1 MRGHTNFGDDMQS
14 KFLTKQGTYRHGFV
28 WRLIIA
34 LILAMSLW
42 LISPL
47 PTAAQSVGEY
57 FQLDYDPVSFSQN
70 EIHGSEVFYAT
81 VHGSVTCT
89 KDLPASVSEASITSR
104 VVAEDT
110 MNGTV
115 VTLNSSYTVTIKP
128 FPSKEGD
135 TTEIN
140 QVVPLQFPARAE
152 SGDYNVIG
160 ELVEAKVKVAFVWGE
175 VTEYLPY
182 SQLMGSLE
190 YISSG
195 PAPGPLPTPTP
206 APPGCSIAWWVWLIV
221 AVAVATTMANII
233 CLLRYRTVKHASEQR
248 EDTL

>member
-1 MRGHTNFGDDMQS
+1 
-14 KFLTKQGTYRHGFV
+14 
-28 WRLIIA
+28 
-34 LILAMSLW
+34 
-42 LISPL
+42 
-47 PTAAQSVGEY
+47 
-57 FQLDYDPVSFSQN
+57 VSFSQN

-81 VHGSVTCT
+81 IHGSATCT
-89 KDLPASVSEASITSR
+89 KDLPVSVSEASITSR
-104 VVAEDT
+104 VVAEHT

-152 SGDYNVIG
+152 SGDYSVIG

-190 YISSG
+190 YISPG
-195 PAPGPLPTPTP
+195 PVPGPLPIPTP
-206 APPGCSIAWWVWLIV
+206 APPECSIAWWVWLIV
-221 AVAVATTMANII
+221 AVAIASTIANII
-233 CLLRYRTVKHASEQR
+233 YLLRYRTVKHAGEQR
-248 EDTL
+248 EDTS

>member
-1 MRGHTNFGDDMQS
+1 MQS
-14 KFLTKQGTYRHGFV
+14 KFLTKQGTYRPRFV

-34 LILAMSLW
+34 LILAISLW

-47 PTAAQSVGEY
+47 PTAAQSVSEY
-57 FQLDYDPVSFSQN
+57 FQIDYDPVSFSQN

-81 VHGSVTCT
+81 IHGSVTCT

-110 MNGTV
+110 KNGTV
-115 VTLNSSYTVTIKP
+115 VILNSSYTVTIKP

-175 VTEYLPY
+175 VTEYLPH

-190 YISSG
+190 YISPG
-195 PAPGPLPTPTP
+195 LAPGPLPTPTP
-206 APPGCSIAWWVWLIV
+206 TPTPTPPGCNIAWWVWLIV

-233 CLLRYRTVKHASEQR
+233 CLLRYRTVKHASKQR
-248 EDTL
+248 EDIL

>member
-1 MRGHTNFGDDMQS
+1 MQS
-14 KFLTKQGTYRHGFV
+14 KFLTKQGTYRHRFV

-34 LILAMSLW
+34 LILAIPLW

-47 PTAAQSVGEY
+47 PTAAQSAGEY
-57 FQLDYDPVSFSQN
+57 FQIDYDPVSFSQN

-81 VHGSVTCT
+81 IHGSATCT
-89 KDLPASVSEASITSR
+89 KDLPVSVSEASITSR
-104 VVAEDT
+104 VVAEHT

-115 VTLNSSYTVTIKP
+115 VTLNSSYTVTMKP

-175 VTEYLPY
+175 VTEYLPH

-190 YISSG
+190 YISPG

-206 APPGCSIAWWVWLIV
+206 IPTPPECSIAWWVWLIV

-248 EDTL
+248 KDTS